1 MTTGRAPARPAG
13 VRSHNLALLLWSVA
27 QEPSSR
33 ADLAS
38 RTGLTKAA
46 VSSMVDDLVERQLL
60 TEDLPAITGRGRPSK
75 LLRLHPSAPTA
86 VGLEL
91 NVDYV
96 GAVRTTLDGHELAAH
111 RAEIDSRALPL
122 RDLVLHLVAAWRSV
136 VRPIG
141 APVLGTGVAVPGVVD
156 HAGIVLRATNVPAL
170 TGANVAAAVA
180 GGLRVSRRSLM
191 VDNEANLAALAERHT
206 TAAERDFVYVSGE
219 VGVGAG
225 IVIGGELFRGSSGM
239 AGELGHVC
247 IETKGRPCGCGGRG
261 CVEQYAGQDALLR
274 AAGVTTVDA
283 LTAGL
288 LGQRRKCVLAVANA
302 GSALGVGLAD
312 LLNVIDVPTVVLG
325 GLYAQV
331 FDHLAP
337 SVRDELDRRVLAADV
352 RRPTVRAAHTGPEA
366 AVRGAAAA
374 VVQRALADGTTL
386 FS

>member
-1 MTTGRAPARPAG
+1 MTSGRAPARPAG
-13 VRSHNLALLLWSVA
+13 VRSHNLALLLWSVV

-46 VSSMVDDLVERQLL
+46 VSGMVDDLVERQLL
-60 TEDLPAITGRGRPSK
+60 DEDPPAVTGRGRPSR
-75 LLRLHPSAPTA
+75 LLRLHPNAPTA

-96 GAVRTTLDGHELAAH
+96 AAVRTTLDGHELAAH
-111 RAEIDSRALPL
+111 RAEIDSRALPWREL
-122 RDLVLHLVAAWRSV
+122 THHLVAAWRAV
-136 VRPIG
+136 VRPSG
-141 APVLGTGVAVPGVVD
+141 APVLGSGIAVPGVVD
-156 HAGIVLRATNVPAL
+156 HAGVVLRATNVPAL

-180 GGLRVSRRSLM
+180 TGLRVSRRSLV
-191 VDNEANLAALAERHT
+191 VDNEANLAALAERH
-206 TAAERDFVYVSGE
+206 APMAERDFVYVSGE

-225 IVIGGELFRGSSGM
+225 IVIGGALFRGAGGM
-239 AGELGHVC
+239 AGELGHVS
-247 IETKGRPCGCGGRG
+247 IESKGRPCGCGGQG

-274 AAGVTTVDA
+274 AAGVTSVDA
-283 LTAGL
+283 LVAGL
-288 LGQRRKCVLAVANA
+288 RDGRRRYVRAVAEA
-302 GSALGVGLAD
+302 GSALGVGLAG

-331 FDHLAP
+331 FEHLAP
-337 SVRDELDRRVLAADV
+337 AVRDELDRRVLAADV

-366 AVRGAAAA
+366 AVRGAAAV